1 MHQSANLTIRLNY
14 TSPNL
19 LIQTN
24 MTMADIK
31 TEDFVL
37 EDVERRIEKLLR
49 NIAYL

>member
-1 MHQSANLTIRLNY
+1 MHQSANLTIRINY
-14 TSPNL
+14 TSTNL
-19 LIQTN
+19 LTQTN

-37 EDVERRIEKLLR
+37 EDVEKRIEKLLR

>member
-1 MHQSANLTIRLNY
+1 
-14 TSPNL
+14 
-19 LIQTN
+19 